1 MIFVHKKN
9 PPHSTLTSHLGS
21 SRGSVDSPILGVN
34 LALIDNTA
42 RMTGATIKTRMHAM
56 PAPTVLL
63 ETTLLLNVLSENHQG
78 TAAKSTSSH
87 DAVESSI
94 IELGFIGCIAEGKAG
109 ATTVWDRN

>member
-1 MIFVHKKN
+1 
-9 PPHSTLTSHLGS
+9 
-21 SRGSVDSPILGVN
+21 
-34 LALIDNTA
+34 
-42 RMTGATIKTRMHAM
+42 MTGATIKTRMHAM

-109 ATTVWDRN
+109 ATSYAEAASTTDVSIGAVATAYSISV